1 MSDPD
6 LTPNFIS
13 PAISLADLPLSKTL
27 KLGVMASGSGSNF
40 ESLMAVINQG
50 QLNAQ
55 VQVVIYNNPAAKV
68 KERAERWQVPS
79 VLLDHRLFNSRELL
93 DQEIVTTLKDYGVD
107 WVIMAGWMRI
117 VTPVLLT
124 AFPQRVLNIHPSL
137 LPSFRGVRAVE
148 QALAAGVKVTGC
160 TVHYASAE
168 VDSGPI
174 IAQAVVPILP
184 DDTSDSLHARIQV
197 QEHQLF
203 PRAIAL
209 AAYLAEQNI

>member
-1 MSDPD
+1 MSDPG
-6 LTPNFIS
+6 LTPSFIS
-13 PAISLADLPLSKTL
+13 PAISLENLPLSKTL

-40 ESLMAVINQG
+40 EALMAVINQG

-55 VQVVIYNNPAAKV
+55 VQIVIYNNPTAKV
-68 KERAERWQVPS
+68 KERAERWQVSS

-93 DQEIVTTLKDYGVD
+93 DQAIVTTLKDYGVD

-124 AFPQRVLNIHPSL
+124 AFPQRVINIHPSL

-184 DDTSDSLHARIQV
+184 DDTSDSLHARIQI
-197 QEHQLF
+197 QEHQIF